1 MISDDTTQENE
12 PANFGKVSVII
23 PVFNAEKFLGRV
35 MGSVLQQSYRN
46 LEIILVD
53 DGSSDKSVDSC
64 YAYASTDSRIKVVSR
79 ANGGPAAARNTGVAN
94 STGEYIFFLDAD
106 DMIEPQTI
114 EILVAAYKRFRPELV
129 ICNFSKI
136 EANGLK
142 IEQEITFKQGEQS
155 FHGQLKEMT
164 FESISDFVVHFL
176 FNPSNHLASYCWAR
190 LYRADI
196 IKKYSISADG
206 SMRLFEDYVFNL
218 EYFQHIRKAIFINQP
233 LYVYIMQNSQMSA
246 SMGIMD
252 TTSLLHD
259 MEIFRDKTID
269 FFSFSTNQREDLAKI
284 KKGIGHALSHYSIIF
299 MIRACRFLN
308 RDNYQKVYR
317 AIHDLLYSQIF
328 QSSLKYYHVKGKD
341 SRIIPLFA
349 HLRMTKLLMW
359 VCRWKAY
366 KRYGQPQVS

>member
-1 MISDDTTQENE
+1 MISDGAPQEE
-12 PANFGKVSVII
+12 KAANFGRVSVII
-23 PVFNAEKFLGRV
+23 PVFNAEKFLDRV
-35 MGSVLQQSYRN
+35 MKSVLQQNYRN

-53 DGSSDKSVDSC
+53 DGSSDKSIDSC
-64 YAYASTDSRIKVVSR
+64 HAYALIDPRVKVISR
-79 ANGGPAAARNTGVAN
+79 ANGGPAAARNTGISN

-106 DMIEPQTI
+106 DIIEPQTI
-114 EILVAAYKRFRPELV
+114 EIMVAAYDRFRPELI

-136 EANGLK
+136 ETNGLK

-155 FHGQLKEMT
+155 FRGQLKEMS

-233 LYVYIMQNSQMSA
+233 LYVYVMQNSHMSA
-246 SMGIMD
+246 SMGIID
-252 TTSLLHD
+252 TASLLHD
-259 MEIFRDKTID
+259 MEIFRDKTIG
-269 FFSFSTNQREDLAKI
+269 FFSSPGQRENLAKI

-308 RDNYQKVYR
+308 RNNYQKVYL
-317 AIHDLLYSQIF
+317 AIKDLLHSQIF
-328 QSSLKYYHVKGKD
+328 QASLENYHAKGKD
-341 SRIIPLFA
+341 SRLIPILA
-349 HLRMTKLLMW
+349 RLRMTKLLLE

-366 KRYGQPQVS
+366 KRYGRPQAL